1 MHKLKSNQKGLIPL
15 LLFVLLVVVGL
26 IVLVYLR
33 VLANN

>member
-1 MHKLKSNQKGLIPL
+1 MRKLKYNQEGLIPL
-15 LLFVLLVVVGL
+15 LLVILLVVVGL